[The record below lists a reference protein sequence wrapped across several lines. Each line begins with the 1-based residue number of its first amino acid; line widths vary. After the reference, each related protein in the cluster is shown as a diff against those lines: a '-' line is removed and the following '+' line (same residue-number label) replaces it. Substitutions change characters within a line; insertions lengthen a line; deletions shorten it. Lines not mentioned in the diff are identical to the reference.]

1 MISVNEALKI
11 VKENAFTPSIS
22 EVPVLESL
30 GLILAENIIAD
41 RDFPPFNRVAM
52 DGVAIAHSTFRGGNS
67 SNFDSNSDCARSHA
81 CEGFVIQIFKGTQV
95 VGISS

>member
-52 DGVAIAHSTFRGGNS
+52 DGVAIAHSTFRGENS
-67 SNFDSNSDCARSHA
+67 SNFEVGRHSRKREVGLHRSI
-81 CEGFVIQIFKGTQV
+81 GRN
-95 VGISS
+95 

>member
-11 VKENAFTPSIS
+11 VKENAFIPSIS
-22 EVPVLESL
+22 EVPLLESL

-52 DGVAIAHSTFRGGNS
+52 DGIGVAPEASVATNYVLYTFR
-67 SNFDSNSDCARSHA
+67 
-81 CEGFVIQIFKGTQV
+81 
-95 VGISS
+95 